1 MSSEIK
7 MKKGY
12 DHDKIIEGILTELA
26 DIGVI
31 SSLDALRIIELGRPN
46 AEGY

>member
-1 MSSEIK
+1 MSSVIK

-12 DHDKIIEGILTELA
+12 NHDKIIEGLLRKLA
-26 DIGVI
+26 DVNLI
-31 SSLDALRIIELGRPN
+31 SPMDATRIIELGKPV

>member
-1 MSSEIK
+1 MTSEIK

-12 DHDKIIEGILTELA
+12 DHDKIIEGILRKLA

-31 SSLDALRIIELGRPN
+31 SSLDASRIIELGKPTG
-46 AEGY
+46 EGY